1 MTPLFKKLNLTTQ
14 TQVVILNAPDS
25 FEDELEQLTDVTVLR
40 KVGKTTR
47 VSFAMAFAT
56 NQKQLDAVSKSL
68 TSAAEGDAILWMCY
82 PKQSS
87 KKYTCDFN
95 RDSGWTVLGEAGY
108 EPVRMVAI
116 DQDWSA
122 LRFRNTQFIKTL
134 TRSKTISKEGKKRA
148 TKGNRK

>member
-68 TSAAEGDAILWMCY
+68 TSTAEGV
-82 PKQSS
+82 Q
-87 KKYTCDFN
+87 
-95 RDSGWTVLGEAGY
+95 
-108 EPVRMVAI
+108 VRL
-116 DQDWSA
+116 QP
-122 LRFRNTQFIKTL
+122 RFRLGRI
-134 TRSKTISKEGKKRA
+134 G
-148 TKGNRK
+148 